1 MKRSSSIIFSTFC
14 ILQACLFS
22 DDFQFDS
29 YFDDI
34 LSQEIIEEK
43 VLPEAEDQEV
53 AILPQQEAVES
64 KRPEFLNV
72 DKVPLLLLMQE
83 EASIESAPDELPVE
97 EEKNEIQQQPPP
109 ELRIEILPKLPV
121 EELSS
126 TILPEKPLDQGHN
139 INFND
144 VPMEEFVRFV
154 SKISEVNFIF
164 DRKDLNFNISLT
176 SGKAVSAENVLSAL
190 LRILRMNGFWIKKE
204 DEYFVIHKVDT
215 KNPPEKGWDAFLYE
229 EEKPQIE
236 ISVPQPVA
244 EVVPPK
250 EMEVVK
256 VEVIEPLEEVVIALP
271 PAPIEELKPF
281 EFFVYKLK
289 YHQGSDIKEALKQV
303 GLELQ
308 IQPGT
313 PKKLLSAIQTVQ
325 WVQATNSLLCSGD
338 EETIQTLRKLIESV
352 DTALKQV
359 FIEVLVIETD
369 VTNGLEFGLQWGA
382 SGQLRKNLGFGAN
395 GSPSSSDQSPFSK
408 TMQGINA
415 TNTPNGLGQFPVGSG
430 FDLGVIGDIIFH
442 KGRSFLTLGSLVSAL
457 QEDGGSTIV
466 LNQKIIAQD
475 NKPSRIF
482 VGDNIP
488 FTGSVTQLV
497 GQNQQTTSN
506 IEYRDIGVNLNI
518 KPMIGDDG
526 VITLDIQ
533 EDISETVNQP
543 GINPSAAQVSGIR
556 TTKTNMVTHVH
567 VPDKHFLVLSGMMR
581 NAQSRHKSGL
591 PCLGGLPFVGSL
603 FSKKVNQEEKRNVII
618 FVRPHIIQNVE
629 DYQKVTSAQRELH
642 RSQSEDPKAF
652 DESLQL
658 TPHMID

>member
-1 MKRSSSIIFSTFC
+1 MHCGSSIIFSALCVVQVCVFANV
-14 ILQACLFS
+14 QP
-22 DDFQFDS
+22 DS

-34 LSQEIIEEK
+34 LFQEILEEEAEISEVDVQPQLEDAATKFPLMLKAEEISDLQFTQEEK
-43 VLPEAEDQEV
+43 LEEVFPEE
-53 AILPQQEAVES
+53 I
-64 KRPEFLNV
+64 
-72 DKVPLLLLMQE
+72 
-83 EASIESAPDELPVE
+83 PVE
-97 EEKNEIQQQPPP
+97 EEKNEIQQEPPP
-109 ELRIEILPKLPV
+109 EFSIQILPKLPL
-121 EELSS
+121 EDLSS
-126 TILPEKPLDQGHN
+126 TALPEKPLEKGHN

-144 VPMEEFVRFV
+144 ISMEEFVRFV

-164 DRKDLNFNISLT
+164 DRKDLDFNISLT
-176 SGKAVSAENVLSAL
+176 SGKPVSAENVLSAL

-215 KNPPEKGWDAFLYE
+215 KNPPEKGWDALLCG
-229 EEKPQIE
+229 EEKP
-236 ISVPQPVA
+236 SL
-244 EVVPPK
+244 EVVVPESVIEEEPPK
-250 EMEVVK
+250 E
-256 VEVIEPLEEVVIALP
+256 VEVKDVELVEPVQELLIELP
-271 PAPIEELKPF
+271 PSPVEELKPF

-289 YHQGSDIKEALKQV
+289 YHQGSEIKEALKQV

-308 IQPGT
+308 MQPGT

-338 EETIQTLRKLIESV
+338 EETIQSLRKLIESV

-359 FIEVLVIETD
+359 FIEILVIETD
-369 VTNGLEFGLQWGA
+369 VSNGLEFGLQWGL
-382 SGQLRKNLGFGAN
+382 SGQLNKNVGIGAN
-395 GSPSSSDQSPFSK
+395 GSPAGMGQAPFSK
-408 TMQGINA
+408 TMQEINA

-442 KGRSFLTLGSLVSAL
+442 KGKSFLSLGSLVSAL
-457 QEDGGSTIV
+457 QQEGGSTIV

-475 NKPSRIF
+475 NKPSQIF

-533 EDISETVNQP
+533 EEISETVNQP
-543 GINPSAAQVSGIR
+543 GVNPTLTQASGIR

-567 VPDKHFLVLSGMMR
+567 VPDKHFLVLSGMIR
-581 NAQSRHKSGL
+581 NARSHHKAGL

-603 FSKKVNQEEKRNVII
+603 FSKKVKQEEKRNVII
-618 FVRPHIIQNVE
+618 FVRPHIIQSV
-629 DYQKVTSAQRELH
+629 DDFRKVTSVQRELH
-642 RSQSEDPKAF
+642 RNQTADPKAF

-658 TPHMID
+658 TPHMLDAP

>member
-1 MKRSSSIIFSTFC
+1 MKHCPSIIFSTLC
-14 ILQACLFS
+14 ILQACILA
-22 DDFQFDS
+22 DDLQFDS

-43 VLPEAEDQEV
+43 AFQEVEDQEV
-53 AILPQQEAVES
+53 AILPQQENVPN
-64 KRPEFLNV
+64 KRPSLLNV
-72 DKVPLLLLMQE
+72 EGLPRLLLSQE
-83 EASIESAPDELPVE
+83 EKFEEISPDEMLVE
-97 EEKNEIQQQPPP
+97 EEKNEIRQEPPP
-109 ELRIEILPKLPV
+109 ELTIRILPKLPV
-121 EELSS
+121 EDLSS
-126 TILPEKPLDQGHN
+126 TSLPEKPLEQGHN

-164 DRKDLNFNISLT
+164 DRKDLDFNISLT
-176 SGKAVSAENVLSAL
+176 SGKTVSAENVLSAL

-204 DEYFVIHKVDT
+204 DEYFVIHKIDT
-215 KNPPEKGWDAFLYE
+215 KNPPEKGWDTFLYD
-229 EEKPQIE
+229 EEKPPVE
-236 ISVPQPVA
+236 VSVPEPVVEEA
-244 EVVPPK
+244 PPK
-250 EMEVVK
+250 EIEIKEV
-256 VEVIEPLEEVVIALP
+256 ELIEPEEPLIELP
-271 PAPIEELKPF
+271 PPPVEEPKPF

-289 YHQGSDIKEALKQV
+289 YHQGSEIKEALKQV

-308 IQPGT
+308 IQSGT

-325 WVQATNSLLCSGD
+325 WIQATNSLLCSGD
-338 EETIQTLRKLIESV
+338 EETIQSLRKLIESV

-369 VTNGLEFGLQWGA
+369 VSSGLEFGLQWGV
-382 SGQLRKNLGFGAN
+382 SGQLKKNIGVGAN
-395 GSPSSSDQSPFSK
+395 GSPSGSDQAPFSK

-415 TNTPNGLGQFPVGSG
+415 TGTPNGLGQFPVGSG

-442 KGRSFLTLGSLVSAL
+442 KGKSFLSLGALVSAL

-475 NKPSRIF
+475 NKLSQIF

-497 GQNQQTTSN
+497 GQNQQTISN

-543 GINPSAAQVSGIR
+543 GINPTTAQVSGIR

-567 VPDKHFLVLSGMMR
+567 VPDKHFLVLSGMIR
-581 NAQSRHKSGL
+581 NAKSHHKAGL

-603 FSKKVNQEEKRNVII
+603 FSKKVKQEEKRNVII
-618 FVRPHIIQNVE
+618 FVRPHIIQSVE
-629 DYQKVTSAQRELH
+629 DYQKISSVQRELH
-642 RSQSEDPKAF
+642 RGQTEDPKAF
-652 DESLQL
+652 DECLQL
-658 TPHMID
+658 TPHMLD